1 MQTRS
6 QTKLEIAN
14 ALVDLSDSNSDCES
28 DFEEPEGDYCHG
40 ASKPTTVVR
49 YTMAGGGAH
58 WWLYEVHFTESGYA
72 YKEQSEVY
80 IVNEQGR
87 HLQSGMRLYS
97 NDDYLMLETDDYYT
111 RTGDSSW
118 RQIELYE

>member
-1 MQTRS
+1 MHVA
-6 QTKLEIAN
+6 EIIA
-14 ALVDLSDSNSDCES
+14 DSNSDCGS
-28 DFEEPEGDYCHG
+28 DIEEPEGDYCYG
-40 ASKPTTVVR
+40 ASEPTTVVR

-80 IVNEQGR
+80 IVNGQGR